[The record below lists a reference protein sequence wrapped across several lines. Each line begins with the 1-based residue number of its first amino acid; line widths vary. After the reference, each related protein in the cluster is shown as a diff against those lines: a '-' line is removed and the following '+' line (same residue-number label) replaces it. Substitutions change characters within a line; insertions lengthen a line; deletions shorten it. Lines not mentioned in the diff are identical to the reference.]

1 MILNP
6 YNSNLV
12 KTFSIASNNNYLDMV
27 DLLISHNANIDQAQ
41 KDGVT
46 ALMIGKSEHN

>member
-1 MILNP
+1 
-6 YNSNLV
+6 
-12 KTFSIASNNNYLDMV
+12 MV
-27 DLLISHNANIDQAQ
+27 DLLISNNANIDQAQ

>member
-1 MILNP
+1 
-6 YNSNLV
+6 
-12 KTFSIASNNNYLDMV
+12 MV
-27 DLLISHNANIDQAQ
+27 DLLILKKANVDQAN

>member
-1 MILNP
+1 
-6 YNSNLV
+6 
-12 KTFSIASNNNYLDMV
+12 MV
-27 DLLISHNANIDQAQ
+27 DLLISNNAKVNQAQ